1 MLEIIAGTAA
11 SWNFI
16 QAKWN
21 GHYFHNLIIKELGEL
36 EPADIT
42 RNNDGSLR
50 SDGLLKTHLKK
61 EFMHREILYKPTENK
76 EFICSVDNSLIYH
89 TRQVWSAFDNN
100 DVKEF
105 LKNLAYI
112 SVDNRYRL
120 KIIPIRYDR
129 RNKISDALD
138 EWINLVKMD
147 GPPIVEKNER
157 KYYWGI
163 RKRIEPSIHRERINP
178 IFFRAPPPS
187 K

>member
-1 MLEIIAGTAA
+1 
-11 SWNFI
+11 
-16 QAKWN
+16 
-21 GHYFHNLIIKELGEL
+21 
-36 EPADIT
+36 
-42 RNNDGSLR
+42 
-50 SDGLLKTHLKK
+50 
-61 EFMHREILYKPTENK
+61 MHREILYKPTENK

-138 EWINLVKMD
+138 EWINLVKWMVHPSSRKMR
-147 GPPIVEKNER
+147 GNIIGESGNE
-157 KYYWGI
+157 
-163 RKRIEPSIHRERINP
+163 
-178 IFFRAPPPS
+178 
-187 K
+187 